1 MCLPL
6 LSFGLL
12 VVSFFLPRI
21 SVGRFFVLIKIL
33 TLLDRRIRLKFS
45 HASLEVSFLKMTDN
59 TSFVAFCRQQVT
71 KILPTQ
77 NQKFLQTLRRDHEL
91 YLCWRVVVLSS
102 D

>member
-1 MCLPL
+1 M
-6 LSFGLL
+6 
-12 VVSFFLPRI
+12 
-21 SVGRFFVLIKIL
+21 LIKIL

-45 HASLEVSFLKMTDN
+45 HVSLKVSFLKMTDN

-91 YLCWRVVVLSS
+91 YRLSHQRYATHKGHTVHQG
-102 D
+102 DKYGTTY